1 MYTVMGVSGQVGAH
15 VARALLD
22 GHQRVR
28 VVVRDAEKGNVWAT
42 EGCEVAVADANDVN
56 ALTRAFTGSTG
67 VFILLPPN
75 FDPSEG
81 FPETRI
87 IVENLRTA
95 LEHANPKKVVCI
107 STIGAQAR
115 QSNLLTQL
123 QILEEGLGSLNT
135 SVTFLRPAWFMEN
148 CLWDIE
154 PAKGG
159 GVIPSFLQPLDKPI
173 PMVATA
179 DVGRVSAELLQ
190 EESLGKQIVELES
203 EHQVTPNDIATA
215 FSELLSKDV
224 RMEAVP
230 SNAWQALFRSQGMK
244 NPQPRIQMLH
254 GFNAGWIRFEGVP
267 RKGRVGLKEA
277 LAKMLSR

>member
-22 GHQRVR
+22 GNQRVR
-28 VVVRDAEKGNVWAT
+28 VVVRDAEKGHVWAT
-42 EGCEVAVADANDVN
+42 QGCEVAVADANDVN
-56 ALTRAFTGSTG
+56 ALTRAFNASTG
-67 VFILLPPN
+67 AFILLPPN

-95 LEHANPKKVVCI
+95 LQHANPKKVVCI
-107 STIGAQAR
+107 STIGAQAH

-154 PAKGG
+154 PAKGR

-179 DVGRVSAELLQ
+179 DVGRVSAELLL
-190 EESLGKQIVELES
+190 EGSLGKQIVELES
-203 EHQVTPNDIATA
+203 EHHVTPNDIATA
-215 FSELLSKDV
+215 FSELLRKDV

-230 SNAWQALFRSQGMK
+230 SNAWEALFRSQGMK
-244 NPQPRIQMLH
+244 NPHPRIQMLH
-254 GFNAGWIRFEGVP
+254 GFNEGWIRFEGVP
-267 RKGRVGLKEA
+267 RKGRLGLKEV
-277 LAKMLSR
+277 LAEMLSR